1 MYRKELKNKYFVS
14 CLAIIAAAL
23 FIISGCKKDDN
34 FTNPFTGT
42 GSITF
47 NGTAIGNTGTRT
59 DTMNYVNR
67 TASVIFANGYYSKKE
82 GITTLVLSAAFPH
95 YKEDGTHYYDSVYV
109 SLSCKGSGTGTYN
122 WTDRNGNFASVY
134 FIRHN
139 TFSFSQSTGST
150 TISNYG
156 AVNGKIDGSF
166 QGVVIGSNND
176 TLNISGNFSANRM
189 VDIDSTGFGK
199 K

>member
-1 MYRKELKNKYFVS
+1 MYKKELKSKYLVYCAAF
-14 CLAIIAAAL
+14 IAAAL
-23 FIISGCKKDDN
+23 FVISGCKKDDN
-34 FTNPFTGT
+34 STNPFIGN

-47 NGTAIGNTGTRT
+47 NGKVIGNTGTRT
-59 DTMNYVNR
+59 DTMNYANR
-67 TASVIFANGYYSKKE
+67 TASVVFANGYYSIKE
-82 GITTLVLSAAFPH
+82 GITTLVLSASFPH
-95 YKEDGTHYYDSVYV
+95 YKEDGIHYYDSVYV
-109 SLSCKGSGTGTYN
+109 SLSCKGNGAGTYS

-134 FIRHN
+134 FIKHS
-139 TFSFSQSTGST
+139 TYSFSQYTGST
-150 TISNYG
+150 SISNYG
-156 AVNGKIDGSF
+156 PVNGKIDGSF